1 MSSNEVAVEERR
13 NDTTTDT
20 SDDDDDNLFNANL
33 EDITSEN
40 RTFRKRDEKGIFR
53 TISFVENY
61 DWVVIDQEQAK
72 FLIGAG

>member
-1 MSSNEVAVEERR
+1 MGCNMSSNEVVLEERR

-40 RTFRKRDEKGIFR
+40 RTFRKRDEKGF
-53 TISFVENY
+53 SEPFFK
-61 DWVVIDQEQAK
+61 A
-72 FLIGAG
+72 L

>member
-1 MSSNEVAVEERR
+1 MGCNMSSNEVAVEERR

-40 RTFRKRDEKGIFR
+40 RTFRKLDEKGSFR
-53 TISFVENY
+53 TISFVDEN
-61 DWVVIDQEQAK
+61 D
-72 FLIGAG
+72 